1 MSRYILSNIFHP
13 TKDPSVRMAST
24 SSNWDVRAQAVS
36 LESEINNVAL
46 LTEFGKA
53 AWEEDIAA
61 ASATLA
67 ALRQELEVVRSSQ
80 QQLVH
85 ARQVRDA
92 KLDKEVAILE
102 KDLFSYIRNNEKTAI
117 QVKVIEARAKLVYN
131 QVKASGKTTSEI
143 ERLAEALLT

>member
-1 MSRYILSNIFHP
+1 
-13 TKDPSVRMAST
+13 MAST